1 MAHDTFGLIG
11 RILDGALRIDRVA
24 AAGGFSVVYRAF
36 HLGLREP
43 FAIKCLHVPAG
54 LSGASESVVME
65 RFALEGRLQNRLAHR
80 GIARTFGVGS
90 TTAPSDGHVVPFVV
104 LEWLEGRSL
113 ADEIARCANGPR
125 TLSLSEVVELLD
137 GAVDGLAYAH
147 TLGVAHRDIK
157 PRNLFVLARP
167 QSPSYRTKLIDFG
180 AAKLFD
186 DRALR
191 AGPAPSSAHGGTTL
205 SLPYA
210 APEQFDRSMGAIGP
224 WTDVYSLALAVL
236 ETATGRRVVHADHY
250 VEYGRIALDPVR
262 RPTPHAVGLSCSDAI
277 EQVFRKAV
285 AVDPRARWA
294 DAGVFWGA
302 IKDALRESGVVETR
316 RPAND
321 AAACR
326 AAQESNT
333 RPGPYGAWSWP
344 RRAAL
349 ASGGA

>member
-1 MAHDTFGLIG
+1 MAHDTFGLVG

-43 FAIKCLHVPAG
+43 FAVKCLHVPAG
-54 LSGASESVVME
+54 LSSAGERVVME
-65 RFALEGRLQNRLAHR
+65 RFALEGRLQSRLAHR

-90 TTAPSDGHVVPFVV
+90 ITAPADGRLVPFVQ

-113 ADEIARCANGPR
+113 ADEIAGRANGLK

-147 TLGVAHRDIK
+147 TLGAAHRDIK
-157 PRNLFVLARP
+157 PRNLFVLAQP

-191 AGPAPSSAHGGTTL
+191 AGPAPSSAEGGTTL

-210 APEQFDRSMGAIGP
+210 APEQFDRAMGATGP
-224 WTDVYSLALAVL
+224 WTDVYSLALTVL
-236 ETATGRRVVHADHY
+236 ETATGRRVAQAEHY
-250 VEYGRIALDPVR
+250 VDYGRIALDPVR
-262 RPTPHAVGLSCSDAI
+262 RPTPRALGLSCNDAI
-277 EQVFRKAV
+277 EEVFRKAV
-285 AVDPRARWA
+285 AVDPRSRWA
-294 DAGVFWGA
+294 DAGIFWGA
-302 IKDALRESGVVETR
+302 IKDALRESGVVEIR
-316 RPAND
+316 RPANV
-321 AAACR
+321 AASGR
-326 AAQESNT
+326 VAQESNT

-344 RRAAL
+344 RRTAL
-349 ASGGA
+349 A